1 MLRPH
6 YVAATETQLRW
17 LRWGQTTGTQM
28 LRTQHGFSKIAET
41 YEDILRTADTY
52 CMERQ
57 FAGLIE
63 EARLTVPDDIGGV
76 VVSEIGAQ
84 ATGEGGPLGH

>member
-1 MLRPH
+1 MALRAH
-6 YVAATETQLRW
+6 YIEALETQLRW
-17 LRWGQTTGTQM
+17 LRWGQSAGTQI
-28 LRTQHGFSKIAET
+28 LRSRHGFNKIAET
-41 YEDILRTADTY
+41 YEDILTTADTF

-63 EARLTVPDDIGGV
+63 EALLTIPDDIGGV

-84 ATGEGGPLGH
+84 ATGAA